1 MKQQRLLTAKWV
13 LPINKPPLKNAG
25 VVTEGDK
32 IAAVGAVEELAAAYP
47 RAERRDF
54 GRAVI
59 LPGFVDA
66 HTHLEFS
73 ALRGA
78 CDDLPFSEWK
88 IQLDKKV
95 AQLDDEDWLASARL
109 GVVEAVQSGIT
120 AIADVTETGAGLKA
134 ALELGLRGIVFSE
147 IFGMD
152 HTQVASEIDR
162 SKKQVAAWQE
172 LAAGSRL
179 KIGVAPHAPYSV
191 CPPLIKAASEW
202 AGADGLPVC
211 VHLAG
216 SADEYEFVKYG
227 SSLLAR
233 SYREL
238 MGWDHLLWQPTGVSP
253 VKYMLQWGL
262 FENKV
267 LAVHC
272 VHVSEADI
280 QILSEHGAAVAHCP
294 KCSAKLAMGIAPF
307 RQLMDSGISLGLGTD
322 SPASNNT
329 MDIFDEMR
337 TGLLLQRGTNQTTD
351 RLEAETFVRM
361 ATLGGAEALGLEAEI
376 GSLEVG
382 KQADLIAV
390 DMSHS
395 HQRPLTD
402 PYSAL
407 VYTANQENVVL
418 TMIGGR
424 AVFESGEIPGA
435 DIEEIM
441 GRVEPVRAKLL

>member
-1 MKQQRLLTAKWV
+1 MKSQRLLTAKWV
-13 LPINKPPLKNAG
+13 LPIDKPPLKNAG
-25 VVTEGDK
+25 VVTQGEK
-32 IAAVGAVEELAAAYP
+32 IAAVGPIEELVAAYP

-73 ALRGA
+73 ALRGV
-78 CDDLPFSEWK
+78 CDDLPYAEWK

-95 AQLDDEDWLASARL
+95 GRLNEEDWLVSARL

-120 AIADVTETGAGLKA
+120 TIADITETGASLKA
-134 ALELGLRGIVFSE
+134 ALELGLRGVVFSE

-152 HTQVASEIDR
+152 HTLVDEEIDR
-162 SKKQVAAWQE
+162 SKRQVEAWRE
-172 LAAGSRL
+172 LAAGSML
-179 KIGVAPHAPYSV
+179 TIGVAPHAPYSV
-191 CPPLIKAASEW
+191 CPPLIKAASKW

-216 SADEYEFVKYG
+216 SADEHEFVKYG
-227 SSLLAR
+227 SSVLAR
-233 SYREL
+233 TYREL

-253 VKYMLQWGL
+253 VRYMLQWGL
-262 FENKV
+262 FENRV

-272 VHVSEADI
+272 VHVDEADI
-280 QILSEHGAAVAHCP
+280 QVLSEHDVAVAHCP

-307 RQLMDSGISLGLGTD
+307 RQLRDSGLSLGLGTD

-329 MDIFDEMR
+329 MDMFDEMR

-351 RLEAETFVRM
+351 NLGAETFVRM
-361 ATLGGAEALGLEAEI
+361 ATLGGAEALGLEEEI

-382 KQADLIAV
+382 KQADLVAV

-424 AVFESGEIPGA
+424 AVFEAGEIPGA
-435 DIEEIM
+435 DSEEIM
-441 GRVEPVRAKLL
+441 GQVDAVRAKLV